1 MNYCGID
8 LASKASAICV
18 MDPTGVVLK
27 EVEFPTDEDGFRVE
41 LSRWPLLKCVL
52 EASPLAEWAAQQ
64 VEALGHEVSVIDPRQ
79 AKAVTQT
86 KKKTDRRDAH
96 NLAQLCRTG
105 WFTEVHRKSVE
116 GRLLRTLLQAR
127 KGLVETGDAM
137 NARIRGLL
145 RAQGL
150 KVGSVSEGAFAV
162 RVEQLCKSQTP
173 SLWPMIKPLVLI
185 WKQALKQSASLH
197 ERIRR
202 RSRKDQVCQL
212 LMSVP
217 GVGVVTAS
225 AYVATIDDPG
235 RFQSSEEVASY
246 LGLVPRVYQSGET
259 EYRGRITKEG
269 DKLLRWLLVEAAHVL
284 LSRVGKSCALKRW
297 GKKLEKRKGYGKAR
311 VAVARKMAILLHRL
325 WVKGEPFDWQRA

>member
-18 MDPTGVVLK
+18 MDRAGAVLE
-27 EVEFPTDEDGFRVE
+27 EVEIPTDADGFRVA
-41 LSRWPLLKCVL
+41 LSRWSELKCVL

-96 NLAQLCRTG
+96 NLAQLGRTG
-105 WFTEVHRKSVE
+105 WFTAVHRKSAE

-127 KGLVETGDAM
+127 NGLVETGEAM

-150 KVGSVSEGAFAV
+150 KVGPVSEGKFAQ
-162 RVEQLCKSQTP
+162 RVGELCKSQSP
-173 SLWPMIKPLVLI
+173 SLWPLIKPLVAI
-185 WKQALKQSASLH
+185 WQQARRQAAQLH
-197 ERIRR
+197 RRIRQQ
-202 RSRKDQVCQL
+202 SREDEVCRL

-225 AYVATIDDPG
+225 AYVATIDEPG
-235 RFQSSEEVASY
+235 RFETGEQVAAY

-284 LSRVGKSCALKRW
+284 LTRVRKSCALKRW
-297 GKKLEKRKGYGKAR
+297 GKKLEKRKGHGKAS
-311 VAVARKMAILLHRL
+311 VAVARKLAILLHRL
-325 WVKGEPFDWQRA
+325 WVRGECFDWKRA